1 MRRALDALYDGCQW
15 LAAVCLFMIFA
26 TILAQVVGSAAG
38 IYIRGTDAYAGYLMA
53 GASFF
58 ALAHT
63 LTRGEHIRVTLVL
76 DRFRGGARR
85 ALEVWCHVAAI
96 VLAAAFAWFAWDMVR
111 WSWAYTDISAAEDRT
126 PLWIPQ
132 LSMAIGTTV
141 LTVAFVD
148 GLVGVLT
155 GRVVARAGDEPAH
168 VE

>member
-15 LAAVCLFMIFA
+15 LAAVCLFLIFL
-26 TILAQVVGSAAG
+26 TILTQVFGSAIG
-38 IYIRGTDAYAGYLMA
+38 VYVRGTDAYAGYLMA

-63 LTRGEHIRVTLVL
+63 LTRGEHIRVTLIL
-76 DRFRGGARR
+76 DRFGSGARK
-85 ALEVWCHVAAI
+85 ALELWCHVAAVI
-96 VLAAAFAWFAWDMVR
+96 LAAAFAWFAWDMVW
-111 WSWAYTDISAAEDRT
+111 WSFVYNDMSVAEDRT

-132 LSMAIGTTV
+132 LSMALGTTV

-155 GRVVARAGDEPAH
+155 GRVVEKAGDEPAH